1 VVRCAGHQI
10 AQMIGDD
17 ESHLSV
23 RQHGSLRAA
32 GRARGE
38 KEPAGIV
45 VFDCGI
51 RSNASL
57 MFADYCLIIVAERRC
72 ADRDQRLIE
81 GAEPVAPRACSGNSR
96 PQIIAVAP
104 LTRAR

>member
-1 VVRCAGHQI
+1 VRCAGHQI

-38 KEPAGIV
+38 KEPAGSDV
-45 VFDCGI
+45 NKL
-51 RSNASL
+51 SQWL
-57 MFADYCLIIVAERRC
+57 AETNVRFGV
-72 ADRDQRLIE
+72 I
-81 GAEPVAPRACSGNSR
+81 
-96 PQIIAVAP
+96 
-104 LTRAR
+104 